1 MKNSWI
7 KLYHEILLDP
17 KMGKMNDHLFRRTI
31 EFFLL
36 AGQEECDG
44 ILPSIEDIAWLLRTN
59 VPDIEKVIDTL
70 RSLDIVQSTQDG
82 ELCVT
87 NFYKRQNQ
95 NLSEAERSQRRRDN
109 QKASRELSEND
120 QKTSRNARDDRPEN
134 DQKTTGKRPEN
145 VTIDKEEDKE
155 REKDKDKEE
164 KREEREKTE
173 NVTQASRTLAKPT
186 KHRYGNFQHV
196 FLTDDE
202 FQRLQTDIGQDKTTE
217 YIQKLDDYLENNP
230 KKSYANH
237 NLTIRNWLNKDGQK
251 PQTTFMKP
259 QPKEETWLEVA
270 ERIQRERDAL
280 KNVVDV

>member
-31 EFFLL
+31 ELFLL

-44 ILPSIEDIAWLLRTN
+44 VLPSIEDIAWLLRTN

-120 QKTSRNARDDRPEN
+120 QKTSRALRDDRPEN

-173 NVTQASRTLAKPT
+173 NVTQASRSLAKPT

-202 FQRLQTDIGQDKTTE
+202 FQRLQDDIGQDKTTE

-237 NLTIRNWLNKDGQK
+237 NLTIRNWLNKDAK
-251 PQTTFMKP
+251 EPQTTFVTP
-259 QPKEETWLEVA
+259 EPKKTFDFNDVLEW
-270 ERIQRERDAL
+270 RKQQRAQG
-280 KNVVDV
+280 VIDV